1 MSRPQLVLKQSTGWF
16 AAGWQFAQALEEL
29 SDPAFKLYA
38 WLCLRADRHTGQLR
52 STMPELATALKRPEA
67 WVESAVGELAERG
80 VCLRRGPELLEIADR
95 YWPYERASR
104 PAESSEYAGEVRRM
118 LQVPACVRCRFS
130 VADERLA
137 EDLDR
142 QGVSLEHL
150 QRAIWLGC
158 ARKYVALL
166 NGQSSAPITSL
177 RYFIGVVE
185 EVSQTQTPETYWEHV
200 RSKAA
205 QLEREWLE
213 RRRIPAAAPR

>member
-1 MSRPQLVLKQSTGWF
+1 MSRTQLVLKQSTGWF

-52 STMPELATALKRPEA
+52 SATPELASALKKPAA

-80 VCLRRGPELLEIADR
+80 VCLMREPEVLEVADR
-95 YWPYERASR
+95 YWPYERATHPSK
-104 PAESSEYAGEVRRM
+104 STGYADEVRRM
-118 LQVPACVRCRFS
+118 LQVPACVRCSFS
-130 VADERLA
+130 AADERLA
-137 EDLDR
+137 QDLDR
-142 QGVSLEHL
+142 RGVSLEHL

-166 NGQSSAPITSL
+166 NGHSSAPITSL

-200 RSKAA
+200 RSKVAK
-205 QLEREWLE
+205 LEREWLE
-213 RRRIPAAAPR
+213 RRRIPAAAQT

>member
-1 MSRPQLVLKQSTGWF
+1 MNRPQLILKQSTGWF
-16 AAGWQFAQALEEL
+16 AAGWQFTQALEEL

-38 WLCLRADRHTGQLR
+38 WVCLRADRHTGQLR
-52 STMPELATALKRPEA
+52 STVPELASVLKKPER

-80 VCLRRGPELLEIADR
+80 VCLMRGPDLLEIADR
-95 YWPYERASR
+95 YWPYERASC
-104 PAESSEYAGEVRRM
+104 PSESIAYADQVRRM
-118 LQVPACVRCRFS
+118 LQAPACVRCSFS
-130 VADERLA
+130 AADERLA
-137 EDLDR
+137 QDLDR
-142 QGVSLEHL
+142 RGVSLEHL

-177 RYFIGVVE
+177 RYFTGVVE
-185 EVSQTQTPETYWEHV
+185 EVRRTQTPETYWEHV

-213 RRRIPAAAPR
+213 RHRIPAAAQR